1 MSSVHFT
8 KTWITQIE
16 NNSKYILKPHG
27 HGLQMK
33 PFNLRIKL
41 KIQFDYNP
49 LECISYENIGSGSD

>member
-16 NNSKYILKPHG
+16 NNSKIYYISKP

-33 PFNLRIKL
+33 LFKPRINPE
-41 KIQFDYNP
+41 IQFDYNP
-49 LECISYENIGSGSD
+49 LECISY